1 MLFSILSLF
10 LQSIYQNNGSA
21 WNLKTTKKIQ
31 NILSFQIRTFGLV
44 TEGSV

>member
-21 WNLKTTKKIQ
+21 WNLKTTKKSKTYYPFKSE
-31 NILSFQIRTFGLV
+31 LSN
-44 TEGSV
+44 